1 MDYNVEMRAMK
12 CHPAILVVA
21 MLAVVLGFG
30 ASGVAQTTKPL
41 VPDTP
46 EGLKLYFSD
55 MLDSAEKE
63 DTKRLLILSQILVM
77 PKSEQ
82 WFTKTFGKELGTRLN
97 KDYQEEMKDFAPKLA
112 ALFLRLKD
120 PTTLTITVNKVEISD
135 DPHAKAY
142 QTLAIESMVDPTAL
156 YSVLITKEGT
166 AAKIELWSLVYDG
179 LTFRMVGK
187 MQGVYESSDSR
198 RNRGSSATRP

>member
-1 MDYNVEMRAMK
+1 MTFVKGSFFCFGCVLLAMVS
-12 CHPAILVVA
+12 LVTP
-21 MLAVVLGFG
+21 LE
-30 ASGVAQTTKPL
+30 AQTTKPL
-41 VPDTP
+41 VPDTVD
-46 EGLKLYFSD
+46 GLKLYFSD

-63 DTKRLLILSQILVM
+63 DAKRLLILSQMLVM

-82 WFTKTFGKELGTRLN
+82 WFVKTFGKELGTKLN
-97 KDYQEEMKDFAPKLA
+97 KDYQDEMKDFGPKLA
-112 ALFLRLKD
+112 ALFLKLKD
-120 PTTLTITVNKVEISD
+120 PTTLTITVNKVELSD

-142 QTLAIESMVDPTAL
+142 QTLAIEAMVQPTAL

-179 LTFRMVGK
+179 LTFRMAGR

-198 RNRGSSATRP
+198 NSRNSSAARP